1 MPTTVT
7 RLMPAGCDQQGR
19 HATRPEFAET
29 SPDTVPGWP
38 PYRDTVPTQ
47 AAEACTEVGAEPDRL
62 PRPVRF
68 RLLLW
73 LVACSWLAVA
83 GAWHLVALLL
93 P

>member
-19 HATRPEFAET
+19 QAARQWPEF
-29 SPDTVPGWP
+29 PDTVPVQQQP
-38 PYRDTVPTQ
+38 
-47 AAEACTEVGAEPDRL
+47 AEACTEIGAEPDRL
-62 PRPVRF
+62 PRQVCF

-73 LVACSWLAVA
+73 LVA